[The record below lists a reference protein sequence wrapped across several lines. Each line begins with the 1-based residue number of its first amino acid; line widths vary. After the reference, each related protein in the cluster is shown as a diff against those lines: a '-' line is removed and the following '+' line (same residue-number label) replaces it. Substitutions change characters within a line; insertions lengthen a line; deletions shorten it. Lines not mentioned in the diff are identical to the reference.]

1 MGAFQCFLLFGS
13 LLVKGQLYKP
23 CMLFATVANCKVEYL
38 KSGRLDIRFLD
49 SLEPVL
55 SYG

>member
-1 MGAFQCFLLFGS
+1 
-13 LLVKGQLYKP
+13 
-23 CMLFATVANCKVEYL
+23 MLFATVANCKVEYL

-55 SYG
+55 SYGWVAIVFWAVSARFGATEEYHSR